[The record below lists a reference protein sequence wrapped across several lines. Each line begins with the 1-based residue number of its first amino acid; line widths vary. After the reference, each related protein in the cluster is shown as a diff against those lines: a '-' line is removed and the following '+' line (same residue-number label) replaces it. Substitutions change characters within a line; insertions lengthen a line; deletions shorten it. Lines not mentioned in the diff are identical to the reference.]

1 MSDEREDEQQDVEL
15 DRMEISRVLGPD
27 GQYMVKAYF
36 SDGLSYYDALAMLEM
51 TKDTARVVLFSFGN
65 GGD

>member
-1 MSDEREDEQQDVEL
+1 MSDAPEDEQDIEL

-36 SDGLSYYDALAMLEM
+36 SDELSYYDALAMLEM
-51 TKDTARVVLFSFGN
+51 TKDTARAVLFSFGN